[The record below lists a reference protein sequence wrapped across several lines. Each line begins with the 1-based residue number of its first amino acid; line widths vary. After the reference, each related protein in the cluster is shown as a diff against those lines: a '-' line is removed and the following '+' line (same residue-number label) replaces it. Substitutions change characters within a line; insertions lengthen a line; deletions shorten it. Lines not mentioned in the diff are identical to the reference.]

1 MPTPEIA
8 LVQAVC
14 DEAFLIVEAAAS
26 PISPISPTEALEI
39 RSWMAIRVMAAVAD
53 GERNLEELKVIA
65 LNLKQALILAFLS
78 MPPMKF
84 LLAIFEV

>member
-39 RSWMAIRVMAAVAD
+39 RSQMALRVMAAVAD
-53 GERNLEELKVIA
+53 GERNLEELKIIA
-65 LNLKQALILAFLS
+65 LNLRLALILAFLS
-78 MPPMKF
+78 LPSPEF
-84 LLAIFEV
+84 LLANFEL